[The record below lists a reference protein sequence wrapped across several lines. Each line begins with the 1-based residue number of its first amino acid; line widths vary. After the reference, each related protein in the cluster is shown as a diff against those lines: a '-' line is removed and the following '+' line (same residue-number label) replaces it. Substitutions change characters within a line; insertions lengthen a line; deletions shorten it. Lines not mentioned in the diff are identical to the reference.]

1 MKPVR
6 VFLFVL
12 SVFILLFLISFLY
25 HETDILPDI
34 KTKINIPHYSLALPF
49 LKEDTL
55 NHSVNDSVK
64 KVPSSEKKYDQGNAI
79 DIFPSETK
87 RKMREENIDTLSQN
101 IEYPPGNSSLLD
113 NFFKQLIEVRDKD
126 GSTRILH
133 YGDSQ
138 IEGDRITSFIR
149 ESIQSEFGGN
159 GPGLLLPDMVVSLT
173 ASVNIKSSNNWKLY
187 SSQIVAKDPVTDLK
201 KMGVMLQY
209 ATFTDPYFTG
219 QVDTTTKT
227 AHFNIRNS
235 PICQPHASIYEVC
248 KILYGNNNIP
258 VSFQIQSDGSIVKTD
273 TLDIVTG
280 EYNYESY
287 KLRSADKLEII
298 FKGAISPIL
307 YGIAL
312 DGSSGVSMDNIP
324 LRGSAG
330 LEFTKTGG
338 GMLKKM
344 YNELNVSLVIL
355 QFGVNVAPN
364 IVDSYSY
371 YENALYKQLK
381 LLKQIKPDIDIIVMG
396 ISDMARKE
404 GDRVVSY
411 PNLEKIRD
419 AQKNAAFSA
428 GCAFWDSYK
437 AMGGE
442 RSMYRWAYRDP
453 PLARKDFVHL
463 TYTGSN
469 KLAEMFLD
477 ALMSD
482 FRKFEQKNGEF

>member
-34 KTKINIPHYSLALPF
+34 KKEINIPHYSLALPF

-64 KVPSSEKKYDQGNAI
+64 VPSSKKKYDQGNAI
-79 DIFPSETK
+79 DIFPGELT
-87 RKMREENIDTLSQN
+87 RKMREESVDTLSQN
-101 IEYPPGNSSLLD
+101 IEYPPGNSSVLD
-113 NFFKQLIEVRDKD
+113 NFFDQLIEVRDKD

-149 ESIQSEFGGN
+149 ESLQSEFGGN

-173 ASVNIKSSNNWKLY
+173 ASVNMKSSNNWKLF
-187 SSQIVAKDPVTDLK
+187 SSQIAVKDPVTGRK

-209 ATFTDPYFTG
+209 ATFTDPYYTEP
-219 QVDTTTKT
+219 VDSVIKI
-227 AHFNIRNS
+227 ANFSIRNS
-235 PICQPHASIYEVC
+235 PICQSHAKLYEVC
-248 KILYGNNNIP
+248 KILYGNYNHP
-258 VSFQIQSDGSIVKTD
+258 VSLQIKSDGSIVKTD

-280 EYNYESY
+280 EYNYKSY
-287 KLRSADKLEII
+287 KLRSSDQLELT
-298 FKGAISPIL
+298 FKGALSPVL

-330 LEFTKTGG
+330 LEFTKTDGR
-338 GMLKKM
+338 MLNKM
-344 YNELNVSLVIL
+344 YNELDVSLVIL
-355 QFGVNVAPN
+355 QFGVNVATN

-371 YENALYKQLK
+371 YEHALYKQLK
-381 LLKQIKPDIDIIVMG
+381 LIKQIKPDLDIIVMG

-404 GDRVVSY
+404 GDRVASY

-419 AQKNAAFSA
+419 AQKNAAFRA
-428 GCAFWDSYK
+428 DCAFWDSYK

-442 RSMYRWAYRDP
+442 GSMYRWAYRDP

-469 KLAEMFLD
+469 KLAEIFLS
-477 ALMSD
+477 ALMND
-482 FRKFEQKNGEF
+482 FRKFEQINREF